1 MNPSRLDEQSLSG
14 AGLPEIH
21 AALFAQLVT
30 SHAHSA
36 MILLGRY
43 PDPETDRTRIPDPD
57 SAKIY
62 IDQLEMLDAKTRG
75 NLGPDETHLL
85 GRMLAVTRS
94 ALAEAIDTAGGHS

>member
-1 MNPSRLDEQSLSG
+1 MSPSRLDEQSLSG

-43 PDPETDRTRIPDPD
+43 PDPQTGQTRLPEPD

-62 IDQLEMLDAKTRG
+62 IDQLEMLESKTRG
-75 NLGPDETHLL
+75 NLGPDETNLL
-85 GRMLAVTRS
+85 GRLLHVTRS
-94 ALAEAIDTAGGHS
+94 ALAQVLDAGGQP